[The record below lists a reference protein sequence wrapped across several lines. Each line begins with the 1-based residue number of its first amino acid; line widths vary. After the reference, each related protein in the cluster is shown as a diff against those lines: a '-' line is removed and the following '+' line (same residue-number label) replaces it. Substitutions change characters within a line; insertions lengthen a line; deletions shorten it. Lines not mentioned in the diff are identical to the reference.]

1 MIAHPCRWP
10 ALFALCEG
18 VEINEIGE
26 PLRHAMLRNRTLS
39 MRAADEHDEL
49 IALLRKNAVAEAI
62 HLMRRHILASIPDR
76 PRGAIVTCR
85 KR

>member
-1 MIAHPCRWP
+1 
-10 ALFALCEG
+10 
-18 VEINEIGE
+18 
-26 PLRHAMLRNRTLS
+26 